1 MYANPDL
8 TPTFILLSIFTPLGL
23 IGTILGTVAIV
34 TYHRR
39 ASRAQQIGGEL
50 VRQML
55 ERNMS
60 PDEIERVLAAWR
72 HDPSVAKKFRKE
84 TTPAKQFAASL

>member
-1 MYANPDL
+1 MHANPDL

-39 ASRAQQIGGEL
+39 ASRAQQISGEL

-60 PDEIERVLAAWR
+60 AEEIERVLAAWR

-84 TTPAKQFAASL
+84 AKPAKQFAASL